1 MVKIFSANWILPGNG
16 NPPLQNHA
24 LVIREGKIFDI
35 GPVSEIEGKY
45 SNRVYDLGNTI
56 IFPAFVNV
64 HTHLELTHLR
74 NRVTETSGFIPWMR
88 QTSQELRESS
98 EEEIRQGIQQGLQEL
113 HEAGTIGIGE
123 VTSTNHSVDF
133 IGETSMFARIFHE
146 VQGFR
151 NFKVPYQMQEIQ
163 KLMNRFDD
171 TEKTTHHVAP
181 HSPYLVGRKLFQEI
195 EQRESLISLHLA
207 SLPEELEFFQS
218 GQGIIKQMLLANEM
232 YDYMW
237 EVPETTPVRYFFDNY
252 YYAQSNILVHMI
264 HVSDEDMDYM
274 AECHVDI
281 HICLCPRSHK
291 TLGLGLAPAQ
301 KYKKRGF
308 NLCLGTDNI
317 VSSGDYQMQ
326 NEMRAAQETYGLS
339 PKDILS
345 MATYQGAKALG
356 FEEQIGSIEKGKYGY
371 LLMMENPFA
380 VDKDPYEALLESD
393 KPITWLENLGEF
405 ESATA

>member
-16 NPPLQNHA
+16 EPLQNNA
-24 LVIREGKIFDI
+24 LVIRDGKIFDI
-35 GPVSEIEGKY
+35 GPVKDIEGKY

-74 NRVTETSGFIPWMR
+74 ETTSGENGFIPWMR
-88 QTSQELRESS
+88 ETSTALKESDG
-98 EEEIRQGIQQGLQEL
+98 EEIRKGIQQGLMEM
-113 HEAGTIGIGE
+113 HSAGTIGIGE
-123 VTSTNHSVDF
+123 VTSTNHSVDL
-133 IGETSMFARIFHE
+133 IRDTSMFARVFHE

-163 KLMNRFDD
+163 EQMAQYED
-171 TEKTTHHVAP
+171 TEKLTNHVSP

-207 SLPEELEFFQS
+207 SLEEELEFFRNGS
-218 GQGIIKQMLLANEM
+218 GQIKQVLLANEM
-232 YDYMW
+232 FDYKW
-237 EVPETTPVRYFFDNY
+237 KIPGTTPVRYFFENY

-264 HVSDEDMDYM
+264 HVTDEDMDYM

-281 HICLCPRSHK
+281 HICLCPRSQEK
-291 TLGLGLAPAQ
+291 LGLGQAPAR

-308 NLCLGTDNI
+308 NLCLGTDNVI
-317 VSSGDYQMQ
+317 TGGDFEMR
-326 NEMRAAQETYGLS
+326 NEMRAAYDTYNLS
-339 PKDILS
+339 PEDILS
-345 MATYQGAKALG
+345 MATLQGAQALG
-356 FEEQIGSIEKGKYGY
+356 YDNVIGSIEKGKYGY

-380 VDKDPYEALLESD
+380 GDKNPYEALLESD
-393 KPITWLENLGEF
+393 KPITWLENLEEF
-405 ESATA
+405 EAAAV

>member
-16 NPPLQNHA
+16 PPLQNNA
-24 LVIREGKIFDI
+24 LVIRDGKIFDI
-35 GPVSEIEGKY
+35 GPTKEIEKKY
-45 SNRVYDLGNTI
+45 SNRVYNLGNTI

-74 NRVTETSGFIPWMR
+74 DKVDASGGFLPWMR
-88 QTSQELRESS
+88 KTSQGLQESS
-98 EEEIRQGIQQGLQEL
+98 EEEISKGIRQGIQEL
-113 HEAGTIGIGE
+113 YSHGTIGIGE
-123 VTSTNHSVDF
+123 VTSTNLSAEPLM
-133 IGETSMFARIFHE
+133 ETALFGRIFHE

-163 KLMNRFDD
+163 EQMNEYSD
-171 TEKTTHHVAP
+171 TSKITHHVSP

-207 SLPEELEFFQS
+207 SVPEEIEFFRS
-218 GQGIIKQMLLANEM
+218 GSGPIKQVLLANEM
-232 YDYMW
+232 YDYKW
-237 EVPETTPVRYFFDNY
+237 KIPETTPVRYFFDNY
-252 YYAQSNILVHMI
+252 YYAQSNILVHMV
-264 HVSDEDMDYM
+264 HVTDEDMDYM

-291 TLGLGLAPAQ
+291 SLGLGLAPAR
-301 KYKKRGF
+301 KYIKRGF

-317 VSSGDYQMQ
+317 VSSGDFDMR
-326 NEMRAAQETYGLS
+326 NEMRAAMDTFDLPPE
-339 PKDILS
+339 DILG

-356 FEEQIGSIEKGKYGY
+356 FDNQIGSIEPGKFGF

-380 VDKDPYEALLESD
+380 VDKNPYEALLESD
-393 KPITWLENLGEF
+393 KPISWLANLEEF
-405 ESATA
+405 EAAAV